1 MFKVIAL
8 CLLASSTF
16 SLPHLKTDK
25 QERGLFG
32 GILNNL
38 PMNWFNSQEIEDNI
52 YIPSKFTLMV
62 ATEKKTD
69 YKKQEY
75 KDTYKG
81 TKKIL
86 VFAADEAN
94 MTMANDK
101 IFSTG
106 NHPIETLLPM
116 IHMRDAGFTFD
127 IATVSGGPVV
137 LEMWAYPTED
147 KNIINFHKE
156 IRAEMESPK
165 MIKDIKNLNDYVGI
179 FIPGGHSPMINLP
192 TSVALGKLLHEA
204 HQKML
209 PTVVICHGP
218 AALLATSAEG
228 LNKEFAYDGYEL
240 MSFSDKTDAFSPSL
254 GYMPGQLKWKLQEA
268 LEKKG
273 AKTLNTEETGAT
285 HQDRE
290 LITGDSPYAASPL
303 GIMAAPIL
311 VKYANDNNL

>member
-1 MFKVIAL
+1 MNFKDAMY
-8 CLLASSTF
+8 LAIYLTK
-16 SLPHLKTDK
+16 LH
-25 QERGLFG
+25 
-32 GILNNL
+32 
-38 PMNWFNSQEIEDNI
+38 MNWFNSQEIEDNV

-62 ATEKKTD
+62 GTEKKTD

-75 KDTYKG
+75 KETYKG

-106 NHPIETLLPM
+106 NHPVETLLPM

-147 KNIINFHKE
+147 KNIKSFHKE
-156 IRAEMESPK
+156 IRAQLESPK
-165 MIKDIKNLNDYVGI
+165 MIKDIKNLDDYAGI
-179 FIPGGHSPMINLP
+179 FIPGGHGAMMNLP

-204 HQKML
+204 HEKRM

-218 AALLATSAEG
+218 AALLSTSAEG
-228 LNKEFAYDGYEL
+228 LDKEFAYDGYEL
-240 MSFSDKTDAFSPSL
+240 MTFTDKTDAYTPSL
-254 GYMPGQLKWKLQEA
+254 GYMPGQLKWKLQET

-273 AKTLNTEETGAT
+273 AKVLNTEETGAT

>member
-1 MFKVIAL
+1 
-8 CLLASSTF
+8 
-16 SLPHLKTDK
+16 
-25 QERGLFG
+25 
-32 GILNNL
+32 
-38 PMNWFNSQEIEDNI
+38 MNWFNSQEVEDNV

-86 VFAADEAN
+86 VFAADKAN

-147 KNIINFHKE
+147 KNIMNFHKE

-179 FIPGGHSPMINLP
+179 FIPGGHGAMINLP
-192 TSVALGKLLHEA
+192 TSAALGQLLHEA
-204 HQKML
+204 HQKRM
-209 PTVVICHGP
+209 PTVVLCH
-218 AALLATSAEG
+218 
-228 LNKEFAYDGYEL
+228 
-240 MSFSDKTDAFSPSL
+240 
-254 GYMPGQLKWKLQEA
+254 
-268 LEKKG
+268 
-273 AKTLNTEETGAT
+273 
-285 HQDRE
+285 
-290 LITGDSPYAASPL
+290 
-303 GIMAAPIL
+303 
-311 VKYANDNNL
+311 

>member
-1 MFKVIAL
+1 
-8 CLLASSTF
+8 
-16 SLPHLKTDK
+16 
-25 QERGLFG
+25 
-32 GILNNL
+32 
-38 PMNWFNSQEIEDNI
+38 MNWFISQEIEDNV
-52 YIPSKFTLMV
+52 YIPSKFTLMMG
-62 ATEKKTD
+62 TEKKTD

-94 MTMANDK
+94 MTMENGK

-127 IATVSGGPVV
+127 IATVSGRPVP

-147 KNIINFHKE
+147 KNIKNFHDE
-156 IRAEMESPK
+156 IREELENPK
-165 MIKDIKNLNDYVGI
+165 IIKNIKNLNNYVGI
-179 FIPGGHSPMINLP
+179 FIPGGHGAMMNLP
-192 TSVALGKLLHEA
+192 TSVELGKLLHEA
-204 HQKML
+204 HEKGM

-218 AALLATSAEG
+218 AALLSTATEG
-228 LNKEFAYDGYEL
+228 LNKEFAYNGYEL
-240 MSFSDKTDAFSPSL
+240 MSFTDKTDAFSPSL

-268 LEKKG
+268 IENKG
-273 AKTLNTEETGAT
+273 AKVLNKEETGAT

-290 LITGDSPYAASPL
+290 LITGDSPSAASPL